1 MVHDRDGKR
10 SLPWYS
16 MLQLVHYPEQEF
28 QSIEFPESLHRN
40 EAANLDTWVTQNAA

>member
-1 MVHDRDGKR
+1 MVHDQEGKR

-28 QSIEFPESLHRN
+28 EAIASPVDCESIEIRTDLPL
-40 EAANLDTWVTQNAA
+40 AAKVA

>member
-1 MVHDRDGKR
+1 MVHDREGKR

-28 QSIEFPESLHRN
+28 LTIEAPMVEPQTSKQPRAKR
-40 EAANLDTWVTQNAA
+40 AA